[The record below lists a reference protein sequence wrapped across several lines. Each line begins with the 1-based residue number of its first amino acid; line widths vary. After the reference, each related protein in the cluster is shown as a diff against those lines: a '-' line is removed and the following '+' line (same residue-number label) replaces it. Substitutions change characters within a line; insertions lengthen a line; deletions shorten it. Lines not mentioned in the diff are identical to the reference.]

1 MKKLFEEKQK
11 FTQWWLWLIL
21 TIILLI
27 PSFGIY
33 KQFVLNE
40 ELGDHPSSNL
50 GMVLFLISIAVLIA
64 FFLLIQLKTEVTEAE
79 IRVRFFPLVTKRI
92 KWSDIKS
99 AKMVNYGFIGGWGIR
114 LWTEYGT
121 VYNIKGNIGVA
132 LELNNGKKYLIGT
145 QKEMEF
151 NRVLDTADAQNW
163 KLQMPN

>member
-21 TIILLI
+21 IIILLI

-33 KQFVLNE
+33 KQFVLKE

-50 GMVLFLISIAVLIA
+50 GMVLFLISIVVLIA
-64 FFLLIQLKTEVTEAE
+64 FFLLIQLKTEITEAE
-79 IRVRFFPLVTKRI
+79 IRVRFFPLITKRI

-99 AKMVNYGFIGGWGIR
+99 AKVVNYGFIGGWGIR

-145 QKEMEF
+145 QKEIEF
-151 NRVLDTADAQNW
+151 NRVLDTADTQNW
-163 KLQMPN
+163 KLQRTN